1 MSRSGSPV
9 TEGRTLAAMA
19 SLPLFGGGAPPNNM
33 APNKS
38 RIDKGRSGVVVL
50 QQGIDTIYFSV
61 TGVLREDVVTLLE
74 WAKESAQE
82 APGGE
87 AQSPLPPF
95 FGVTP
100 RMQAKGA
107 AGHEWKLES
116 PDVVVLIRRP
126 NKSRRPAA
134 RIEVQA
140 PCLWREGLGGL
151 AAARLA
157 EHYLRGLFEDDGY
170 SVKVARVDLATDFQG
185 HDDFTDVDRRGVVKR
200 AHEIRNEGEDK
211 GGLTWYGMEG
221 VDGFSAGK
229 SSECR
234 INYYNKSKRAKQ
246 RGQDWYVDLWSRNE
260 GYVPG
265 RKVNRCEFQ
274 FGRSFLHNRAE
285 RLETLADV
293 EKNMARLWAYG
304 VRWFSVRTPSE
315 TDSRKSRW
323 AVADWW
329 LALSLWRMSD
339 AQPLGRIKQVRP
351 KFIRVAEAT
360 FGYMT
365 TAMALVD
372 TDCPHEAL
380 ECVLQA
386 VRSKKLDVGML
397 ACIQA
402 KRLRYDGFTMAD
414 A

>member
-1 MSRSGSPV
+1 MSRSSSAV
-9 TEGRTLAAMA
+9 TENRTLSALA

-38 RIDKGRSGVVVL
+38 RIDKGCSDVVVL
-50 QQGIDTIYFSV
+50 QQGIDTLVFSV
-61 TGVLREDVVTLLE
+61 TGALREDVVALLE
-74 WAKESAQE
+74 WAKEDAQSS
-82 APGGE
+82 PCDE

-100 RMQAKGA
+100 LMQAKGA
-107 AGHEWKLES
+107 AGHEWKLAS

-151 AAARLA
+151 AAARFA
-157 EHYLRGLFEDDGY
+157 EHYLRELFQEDGY
-170 SVKVARVDLATDFQG
+170 SVKVARLDLATDFQG
-185 HDDFTDVDRRGVVKR
+185 HDEFTDADRRGVVKR
-200 AHEIRNEGEDK
+200 AHRLRNEATDN

-234 INYYNKSKRAKQ
+234 INYYDKTKRAKQ
-246 RGQDWYVDLWSRNE
+246 RGQDWYEDLWARHE

-265 RKVNRCEFQ
+265 RRVNRCEFQ
-274 FGRSFLHNRAE
+274 LGRSFLHNRDE
-285 RLETLADV
+285 RIETLADV
-293 EKNMARLWAYG
+293 ERNMARLWAYG

-315 TDSRKSRW
+315 TDSRRSRW
-323 AVADWW
+323 VVAGWW
-329 LALSLWRMSD
+329 LVLSAWRMSD
-339 AQPLGRIKQVRP
+339 AEPLGRIKQVRP
-351 KFIRVAEAT
+351 KFVRVAEAT
-360 FGYMT
+360 FGYIT

-372 TDCPHEAL
+372 SDCPYEAL
-380 ECVLQA
+380 ERVLGA
-386 VRSKKLDVGML
+386 VRSKKRDAGML
-397 ACIQA
+397 ACIEA
-402 KRLRYDGFTMAD
+402 KRLRYGGFTMAD